1 MSSCVNFM
9 SAQRRLQAPDLH
21 LLSTSTE
28 APVVESG
35 PHETRI
41 LRRHARDLTAVLALP
56 AMWHG
61 REPAYIMGS
70 LLDVLLSLL
79 RLDSAYVRFDDPD
92 GGPAIEDWRPQSP
105 APPAELIHAMAAP
118 LSGGPTGITGCAA
131 AQRMA
136 RIAWCGTSEETISY
150 ALSTP
155 VPAAVA
161 AAPRSIA
168 SSTSAYNSAHAAE

>member
-1 MSSCVNFM
+1 M
-9 SAQRRLQAPDLH
+9 SAQRRLPPDLH

-105 APPAELIHAMAAP
+105 D
-118 LSGGPTGITGCAA
+118 GG
-131 AQRMA
+131 RL
-136 RIAWCGTSEETISY
+136 WLE
-150 ALSTP
+150 STP
-155 VPAAVA
+155 GRGCHVLYRAAHGPARGRTAGRKALKVLVVDDDQ
-161 AAPRSIA
+161 SIVDA
-168 SSTSAYNSAHAAE
+168 LKA